1 MTTSNA
7 KQSTIFRLPREIRDH
22 ISILASQGF
31 GPFPND
37 QKVKI
42 CDKDAIFHELPG
54 LCRVNRQLFRET
66 TVLFLRNCISITTQD
81 ANTSQQFLDLY
92 SHFSRE
98 ETTKGTEEL
107 TVRSWTESSTAVHLD
122 LVSKLPNLHSI
133 NIVYAF
139 ASVNDGVPLS
149 EFNYA
154 YEQELWFDTGLHYPP
169 SAGRSIEEEKRVLSD
184 DVKIFIA
191 RFRLDDILALPKLK
205 SLQFRFYAKSQASR
219 VYTIRDEKSIKNKSG
234 YYRHRLCNPLWRW
247 ATQRM
252 LEKWSD
258 GDNKEEIEE
267 RYVSTCLPEDYERI
281 NVGFGWRPD
290 DV

>member
-7 KQSTIFRLPREIRDH
+7 QQSTIFRLPREIRDH
-22 ISILASQGF
+22 ISILAFQGF
-31 GPFPND
+31 GLFPNY
-37 QKVKI
+37 QKVKVS
-42 CDKDAIFHELPG
+42 DKDAIFHELPG
-54 LCRVNRQLFRET
+54 LCRVNRQLFRDT
-66 TVLFLRNCISITTQD
+66 TPLFLRNCISITTQD
-81 ANTSQQFLDLY
+81 ANTSQQLLNLY
-92 SHFSRE
+92 SHFAGE
-98 ETTKGTEEL
+98 DATKGTEEL

-122 LVSKLPNLHSI
+122 LVSKLPNLDSI

-169 SAGRSIEEEKRVLSD
+169 SDGRSFEEEKRVLSN
-184 DVKIFIA
+184 DVQFFIA

-205 SLQFRFYAKSQASR
+205 SLQFQFYAKSQASR
-219 VYTIRDEKSIKNKSG
+219 VYNIGDERFIKNKSG

-258 GDNKEEIEE
+258 RDNKEEIEE
-267 RYVSTCLPEDYERI
+267 RYVSTYLPEDYERI
-281 NVGFGWRPD
+281 NVGFGWKH
-290 DV
+290 DVV